1 MVLKRVFDDSDA
13 GADMRRRVDDAGRA
27 TDARA
32 GVAAGMKAA
41 AEAVR
46 PRRAAARA
54 SISSGERGP
63 SCPSLCASRT
73 RSAHDE
79 SASVHKVVV
88 KREKE
93 KPAHE
98 ETADEMVTAQVE
110 VRRRQL
116 SLAAGVLFGVGWL
129 LFIDAIVTFN
139 GAAPFR
145 SSAARAGLFALVW
158 FVWSALGWAA
168 GGVLAGAATDGA
180 WLHTGDVANNS
191 CSQTYSRAGKLAR
204 ARIPARERA
213 SPRARELCRQAGE
226 NVDPRAVCAGPLVR
240 SRAGCARLWV
250 QRKR

>member
-1 MVLKRVFDDSDA
+1 
-13 GADMRRRVDDAGRA
+13 
-27 TDARA
+27 
-32 GVAAGMKAA
+32 
-41 AEAVR
+41 
-46 PRRAAARA
+46 
-54 SISSGERGP
+54 
-63 SCPSLCASRT
+63 
-73 RSAHDE
+73 
-79 SASVHKVVV
+79 
-88 KREKE
+88 
-93 KPAHE
+93 
-98 ETADEMVTAQVE
+98 MVTAEVE

-240 SRAGCARLWV
+240 SRAGGARLWV